1 MAQKDINPYIYSD
14 SNKRY
19 LTYDRYM
26 KMRFGGK
33 VAKVP
38 LDIGCTCPNID
49 GSAGY
54 GGCIYCKNGSS
65 SAIGKTIDEQYQN
78 GVNVMNR
85 KWNNVGYIPYFQ
97 SNSNTYGSL
106 AHLEKS
112 YFEAA
117 GLKNALM
124 VDIATRAD
132 CISQEVLDI
141 LERLSEKIPV
151 TVELGLQTSNDKTAD
166 IINRCHSY
174 EDFVKGY
181 YLLDNLRNR
190 INADIHNDGEPYS
203 FVKKR
208 FTLCIHIINGLPGE
222 MREDM
227 LKTVSDAAKLNPDMI
242 KIHMLHILKGTR
254 IADLYLRNEF
264 KLLDK
269 EEYVSITCD
278 QIELLPPECV
288 VARVTGDGLEDD
300 LIAPLWTRRKTQVA
314 NDIDKE
320 LFRRNSYQGIKH
332 NIT

>member
-65 SAIGKTIDEQYQN
+65 SAIGKSIDEQYQN

-112 YFEAA
+112 YFMSQRYTYAPSPA
-117 GLKNALM
+117 ISSALKKLS
-124 VDIATRAD
+124 TF
-132 CISQEVLDI
+132 L
-141 LERLSEKIPV
+141 RLSSVISTICP
-151 TVELGLQTSNDKTAD
+151 
-166 IINRCHSY
+166 
-174 EDFVKGY
+174 
-181 YLLDNLRNR
+181 
-190 INADIHNDGEPYS
+190 S
-203 FVKKR
+203 F
-208 FTLCIHIINGLPGE
+208 E
-222 MREDM
+222 
-227 LKTVSDAAKLNPDMI
+227 
-242 KIHMLHILKGTR
+242 
-254 IADLYLRNEF
+254 
-264 KLLDK
+264 
-269 EEYVSITCD
+269 
-278 QIELLPPECV
+278 
-288 VARVTGDGLEDD
+288 
-300 LIAPLWTRRKTQVA
+300 
-314 NDIDKE
+314 
-320 LFRRNSYQGIKH
+320 
-332 NIT
+332 